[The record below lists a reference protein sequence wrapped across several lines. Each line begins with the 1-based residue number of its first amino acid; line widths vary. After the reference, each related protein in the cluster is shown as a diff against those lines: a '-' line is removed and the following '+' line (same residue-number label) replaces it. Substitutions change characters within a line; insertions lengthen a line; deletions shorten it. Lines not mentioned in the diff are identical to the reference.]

1 MGWKSGEDGVSDAIR
16 REKARNAANR
26 RAIERRNRDAQMPH
40 GSSMMRKMTTD
51 MADRAAFRRRSASK
65 YQPISPL
72 KVKSK
77 K

>member
-1 MGWKSGEDGVSDAIR
+1 MGWKDGEDGRSKLMEIQ
-16 REKARNAANR
+16 REKARKAANR
-26 RAIERRNRDAQMPH
+26 RAQARRDRDAQMPH
-40 GSSMMRKMTTD
+40 GSSIMKAMDTKARTE
-51 MADRAAFRRRSASK
+51 FRRRSASK

>member
-16 REKARNAANR
+16 REKARNDAIKRAQAR
-26 RAIERRNRDAQMPH
+26 RDRDAKMPH
-40 GSSMMRKMTTD
+40 GSSMMKAMDTKARTE
-51 MADRAAFRRRSASK
+51 FRRRSASK